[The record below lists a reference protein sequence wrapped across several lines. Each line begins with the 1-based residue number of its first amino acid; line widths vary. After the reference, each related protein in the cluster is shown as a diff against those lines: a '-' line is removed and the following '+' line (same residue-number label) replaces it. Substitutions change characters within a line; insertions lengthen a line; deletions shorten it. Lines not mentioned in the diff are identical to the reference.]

1 MSTEK
6 SFTKRELEILLHLLQ
21 HAEENIIRH
30 ELKINYEEFNISD
43 IDKLRTKIKELIDYT
58 KE

>member
-21 HAEENIIRH
+21 DAEENIIRH
-30 ELKINYEEFNISD
+30 EMKVNYEKFNISD
-43 IDKLRTKIKELIDYT
+43 VDKLKTKIKELIDYT

>member
-30 ELKINYEEFNISD
+30 EMKVNYEEFNISD
-43 IDKLRTKIKELIDYT
+43 IDKLRAKIKKKIDDT